1 MMSER
6 RGRFIT
12 LEGGEGGG
20 KSTNLAYVAG
30 RLEGVGLR
38 VRVTREPGGTPLG
51 EGVRALLL
59 NPDYRG
65 MDADAELLL
74 VFAARAEH
82 LDRVI
87 RPALEAGEW
96 VVCDRFTD
104 ATYAYQ
110 GGGRGIPDARIDQLR
125 NWVQGELRP
134 DLTLLFDLPVE
145 VGLARAGK
153 RGGLDRFEQEQQ
165 AFFERVR
172 QAYLTRAVSEPQRYR
187 VIDARVALDQ
197 VQCQIDSA
205 LDDILNKRCKSI

>member
-1 MMSER
+1 MNQR
-6 RGRFIT
+6 HGRFIT

-20 KSTNLAYVAG
+20 KSTNLAYVAAW
-30 RLEGVGLR
+30 LERSGIR

-82 LDRVI
+82 LNRVI
-87 RPALEAGEW
+87 KPALAAGEW

-110 GGGRGIPDARIDQLR
+110 GGGRGIDDQRIGQLEG
-125 NWVQGELRP
+125 WVQGGLRP
-134 DLTLLFDLPVE
+134 DLTLLFDIPVE
-145 VGLARAGK
+145 EGMARAGR
-153 RGGLDRFEQEQQ
+153 RGGLDRFEQEQR

-172 QAYLTRAVSEPQRYR
+172 QAYLKRSAAEPRRYR
-187 VIDARVALDQ
+187 IIDASPDLAE
-197 VQCQIDSA
+197 VQRQIDRA
-205 LDDILNKRCKSI
+205 LEGEMDDSR